1 MNNLANLKFRPV
13 NQTLYFYA
21 NFYQLPRISPWQ
33 DFGSLVG
40 RALDYEGSM
49 LSEKKKNQNKSVNIL
64 FIMAPSMVS
73 GFLCSV
79 VLPLILVCQLNII
92 KS

>member
-13 NQTLYFYA
+13 NLRLTAQQEVA
-21 NFYQLPRISPWQ
+21 
-33 DFGSLVG
+33 
-40 RALDYEGSM
+40 GSM
-49 LSEKKKNQNKSVNIL
+49 LSEKKKNNKSVNIL
-64 FIMAPSMVS
+64 FIMTPSMVS

-79 VLPLILVCQLNII
+79 VLPLIFVCQLNII

>member
-13 NQTLYFYA
+13 NQTLYFYT

-40 RALDYEGSM
+40 RALDCEGSM
-49 LSEKKKNQNKSVNIL
+49 LREKENQNKSVNIL
-64 FIMAPSMVS
+64 FIMAPPMVS

>member
-13 NQTLYFYA
+13 TQTLYFYA
-21 NFYQLPRISPWQ
+21 DFYQLPRISPRK

-40 RALDYEGSM
+40 RAL
-49 LSEKKKNQNKSVNIL
+49 SEKKQKQNKSVNIL